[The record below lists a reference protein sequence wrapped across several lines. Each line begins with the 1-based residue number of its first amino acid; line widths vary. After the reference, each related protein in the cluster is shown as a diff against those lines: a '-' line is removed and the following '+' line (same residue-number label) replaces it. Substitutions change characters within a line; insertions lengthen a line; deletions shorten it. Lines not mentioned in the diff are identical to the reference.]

1 MLSSPGVLF
10 PHPRH
15 MELTWIAIY
24 RIEDGRIAEGW
35 VVAQVETSS

>member
-1 MLSSPGVLF
+1 MLSSPGVRF
-10 PHPRH
+10 PHPRY

-24 RIEDGRIAEGW
+24 RIAVVW